1 MTRYLALAVVS
12 AATLAYEVL
21 LVRLFAIVQWYHFA
35 FMAISIALLGF
46 GLSGT
51 LLALLQDRVRARFT
65 ATFALGAV
73 LFAFTAPAGFLV
85 AQALPFNALAVV
97 WEPGQLLYLPAMYLL
112 LAVPFFCGATCV
124 GAAFVCHGDRVGR
137 VYAFNLIGSAAGA
150 LGVVAA
156 LFVLTPSDTLRLI
169 AAFGLVAAA
178 LVVLDGRPIWRPAL
192 AVGAAAAGIAAL
204 ALLPDAWL
212 ALRVSEYKGLPGA
225 LRVAGAKMLSE
236 RSGPLG
242 LLTVVESPDVPFR
255 YVPGLS
261 LKAPMAPPPQLGV
274 FIDGGA
280 MTAITRFDGRLD
292 RLAYLDYTTDALA
305 YHLVERPA
313 VLVLGAGGGQGV
325 LQALFHRARRIDAV
339 EIDPNMVRLVREDHA
354 GYVGGIWSRP
364 DVRVHV
370 ADARGFVAA
379 SRRQW
384 DLVQIPLL
392 DAFAAGTTGVH
403 GLSESYLYTIEA
415 FEHYLRRLAPG
426 GWLSITRWLKLPPR
440 DALKLFTTALDALRR
455 LGVEA
460 PERQLMLLRGLNT
473 VTLLVKNGAVT
484 GADVAAAKAFAVRR
498 SFDLDYY
505 PGIGPGEANRFNVL
519 DQPYYFAGTQA
530 LIGPKR
536 DAFIAGYK
544 FDIRPATDERP
555 YFFDFL
561 KWRAL
566 PELFKI
572 RKAGGAGLLELGSL
586 ILAATLVQAA
596 VLSVVLIMA
605 PIGMWRWWGRRAERP
620 ATVGRKPI
628 HTESLPPDQ
637 VGGRPPRKRGARLLK
652 DNWIPAFAGMTTEAR
667 LSKTSTAPGQLWRVG
682 LYFLA
687 LGLAFLFMEIA
698 FIQKFILFLG
708 HPLYAVAVVL
718 TGFLLFA
725 GIGSGVASRFSR
737 RVEAWAAARPGRPRL
752 SAIPVAVA
760 GIAAISVLY
769 VVILPG
775 VFEALSHLADDA
787 KVAVAF
793 ALIAPLAFL
802 MGMPVPL
809 GLTRVWAAA
818 PALVPWAWGVNGCAS
833 VLSALLATLIAMN
846 FGFSAVVVLGAVL
859 YALAAAALR
868 RPLGAAEG

>member
-112 LAVPFFCGATCV
+112 LAVPFFCGAACIGV
-124 GAAFVCHGDRVGR
+124 AFVCFGDRIGR
-137 VYAFNLIGSAAGA
+137 IYACNLIGSGVGA

-156 LFVLTPSDTLRLI
+156 LFVLTPSDTMRLI

-225 LRVAGAKMLSE
+225 LRVAGAKVLSE

-261 LKAPMAPPPQLGV
+261 LNAPMAPPPQLGV
-274 FIDGGA
+274 FIDGGSL
-280 MTAITRFDGRLD
+280 TAITRFDGRPD

-305 YHLVERPA
+305 YHLAPRPS

-325 LQALFHRARRIDAV
+325 LQALYHRARRIDAV
-339 EIDPNMVRLVREDHA
+339 ELDPNMVRLVSEDYAAYA
-354 GYVGGIWSRP
+354 GHIWSRP
-364 DVRVHV
+364 EVRVHV

-392 DAFAAGTTGVH
+392 DAFAAGAAGVH
-403 GLSESYLYTIEA
+403 GLSESYLYTREA
-415 FEHYLRRLAPG
+415 FEHYLRCLAPG

-440 DALKLFTTALDALRR
+440 DALKLFTTALDALRQ

-460 PERQLMLLRGLNT
+460 PEKRLVLLRGLT
-473 VTLLVKNGAVT
+473 TATLLVKNGAVT
-484 GADVAAAKAFAVRR
+484 GADIAAARAFAAKR

-505 PGIGPGEANRFNVL
+505 PGIQPQEANRFNVL
-519 DQPYYFAGTQA
+519 DRPYYFAGAQA
-530 LIGPKR
+530 LIGAGR

-561 KWRAL
+561 KWRSL
-566 PELFKI
+566 PELLAI

-586 ILAATLVQAA
+586 ILAATLVQAT

-628 HTESLPPDQ
+628 HTESSPPDQ
-637 VGGRPPRKRGARLLK
+637 VGGRPSRKRGARLFRS
-652 DNWIPAFAGMTTEAR
+652 DWIPAFAGMTT
-667 LSKTSTAPGQLWRVG
+667 KTNVGETPDHLWRVG

-687 LGLAFLFMEIA
+687 LGLAFLFIEIA

-725 GIGSGVASRFSR
+725 GIGSAAAARMEA
-737 RVEAWAAARPGRPRL
+737 RVEAWRSARPGRALRL
-752 SAIPVAVA
+752 SAIEVAVA
-760 GIAAISVLY
+760 GIAALAVLY
-769 VVILPG
+769 VVLLPG

-787 KVAVAF
+787 KVAVSL
-793 ALIAPLAFL
+793 ALIAPLAFF
-802 MGMPVPL
+802 MGMPFPL
-809 GLTRVWAAA
+809 GLTRVQAAA

-846 FGFSAVVVLGAVL
+846 FGFSAVVVLGALL
-859 YALAAAALR
+859 YLGAAAAFI
-868 RPLGAAEG
+868 RPPAAWTG